1 MGKTL
6 AHSTSGNAKK
16 KKKAKRK
23 KRVTVSAM
31 QALRMNS
38 GKFDNVLMT

>member
-6 AHSTSGNAKK
+6 AHSTSGNAK

>member
-16 KKKAKRK
+16 KKSKEKKACDGFSDASTSDEFWKI
-23 KRVTVSAM
+23 
-31 QALRMNS
+31 
-38 GKFDNVLMT
+38 